1 MRAESGELSSTLT
14 AIVNRRQGLDL
25 TLNRAGPECCMYHSK
40 SSGKL
45 RCAQRSVGTT
55 ASDVMKSVE
64 STSEGDMN
72 QDQLQNEPTVK
83 DNGQLKNKMSTL
95 NRYVQSLCG
104 LYSRIARQLQVDR
117 SYVSR
122 VARGE
127 RRSPQI
133 EQALSTEFTRI
144 MNDNESQTTS

>member
-1 MRAESGELSSTLT
+1 MNIAEP
-14 AIVNRRQGLDL
+14 D
-25 TLNRAGPECCMYHSK
+25 
-40 SSGKL
+40 
-45 RCAQRSVGTT
+45 
-55 ASDVMKSVE
+55 
-64 STSEGDMN
+64 SEGDMN
-72 QDQLQNEPTVK
+72 EDQLLQNDERPKK
-83 DNGQLKNKMSTL
+83 DDDPLKKKVSIL

-144 MNDNESQTTS
+144 MNENESQTSSSAR